1 MKKKI
6 LIALIG
12 ISLSPSAFSD
22 TNIKLSAPNEYDCTI
37 DELELYIMKR
47 TENLRKETTIVP
59 WEDFKTAK
67 AKAQINGE
75 TPQSVASSSGA
86 NGNAVAE
93 SVAKAE
99 SSALQNSGSTTGSDD
114 DKEECNLF
122 FSDLED
128 INMDDM
134 TVDFSKLGGQVS
146 GGLDFLK
153 DFATKQFTQ
162 LSESLMEVIKSGFCE
177 RLSTEY
183 LTELGHDYLDDQLKE
198 NYGYTTKD
206 MTSGK
211 FANQVL
217 NDQLQ
222 EEHGTSD
229 AKLLNIMDDELND
242 NRERYMGKT
251 LDYKL
256 DTIEDEILE

>member
-12 ISLSPSAFSD
+12 VALSPSAFSN
-22 TNIKLSAPNEYDCTI
+22 TNIKLSAPNEYDCTV

-75 TPQSVASSSGA
+75 TPQGAASASGA

-93 SVAKAE
+93 SVAKAQ
-99 SSALQNSGSTTGSDD
+99 SSALQKSGSANGSDD
-114 DKEECNLF
+114 DEEECNLF

-134 TVDFSKLGGQVS
+134 TIDFSQLGGLLS

-153 DFATKQFTQ
+153 DFATEQFTQ
-162 LSESLMEVIKSGFCE
+162 LTESLMDVIKAGFCE
-177 RLSTEY
+177 RLSTDY
-183 LTELGHDYLDDQLKE
+183 LTELGTDYLDDQLKE
-198 NYGYTTKD
+198 DYGYTTSD

-222 EEHGTSD
+222 DEYGDSD
-229 AKLLNIMDDELND
+229 AKLLNIMDEDLND
-242 NRERYMGKT
+242 NRERYMEKA
-251 LDYKL
+251 LDNKL
-256 DTIEDEILE
+256 DSIEDEIFE